1 MAEKKLCWLF
11 GIVGSLISIYLFYST
26 KLYSEAILYIY
37 YVLVGIYG
45 YWVWNKAEET
55 NEKLPITDIK
65 WLSIGGILLLGSA
78 LSWGLGYILDTY
90 TDAESAYLDAHTTIF
105 SFIASYLEAR
115 KILSGWL
122 FWIVING
129 VTIYLYLSKD
139 LDIYSVLTLVYF
151 IASFIGYYV
160 WRKQFVGYTVE
171 QS

>member
-1 MAEKKLCWLF
+1 MAEKKICWLF
-11 GIVGSLISIYLFYST
+11 GIAGSLISIYLFYST

-55 NEKLPITDIK
+55 DAKLPITDIK
-65 WLSIGGILLLGSA
+65 WLSIGSILLLGSA
-78 LSWGLGYILDTY
+78 LSWGLGFVLDRY

-115 KILSGWL
+115 KILSAWL

-139 LDIYSVLTLVYF
+139 LDIYSVLTFVYF

-160 WRKQFVGYTVE
+160 WRRQFSNY
-171 QS
+171 SLN